1 MYIYRVNLRFLIP
14 KFTIDKIIDAA
25 RVEEVIGD
33 FITLKKR
40 GANLLGLCPFHGE
53 KSPSFTVSPAKG
65 IYKCFGCG
73 KSGTAVNFIMDH
85 ESLSYPEALKYLANK
100 YGIEVVEKEV
110 SVEEKALQNEKES
123 LYIVMQYAQKYFT
136 DLLLNDDLGRSVGL
150 GYFKERGFT
159 QAIIDKFNLGYSSDE
174 RRKFSETAVKNGY
187 KPEYLVKTG
196 MSILSNN
203 HVEGTPITVA
213 DIFDRYT
220 GRVMFPIHNISGKVI
235 GFGGRILTSDKK
247 MAKYINS
254 PQTDIYDKS
263 KTLYGLFQAKKMI
276 IQEDNCFL
284 VEGYTDVISMHQS
297 GIENVVASSGTS
309 LTVDQIKLI
318 HRFTKNI
325 TILYDGDV
333 AGIKASFRGI
343 DLILEEGMNV
353 RVLLFPDGD
362 DPDSYSKKVT
372 NEEFKAFIK
381 SNSKDFIS
389 FKTSLLYEEVKND
402 PIKRADLI
410 KDIVESI
417 AVIPDAINRSV
428 YVKECSRIM
437 DISEQILQIEINK
450 LIRKKAG
457 KQAGPGS
464 HSNTTNNF
472 KPKSN
477 YPGPNYPDN
486 DEPYPSDLD
495 LIPEEFRDKEEEPKD
510 AILDGEERELLR
522 MMMQYG
528 NVLVEVEAED
538 TDNVQ
543 QSFQLTV
550 CEFVIFEMWRD
561 ELQFIN
567 PVYQMVM
574 EEFHREL
581 ENGEIPTMHT
591 FINHTNPAVAQV
603 AIDIASFSETASNG
617 WEKFGVAVPSEI
629 YAIKKGIEHQL
640 FSMKEKRLAQILK
653 DAKELLKVA
662 DPFENQNVFE
672 FVIMLENQKKRV
684 NKILGRT
691 VIK

>member
-1 MYIYRVNLRFLIP
+1 LIP
-14 KFTIDKIIDAA
+14 KITIDKIIDAA

-136 DLLLNDDLGRSVGL
+136 DLLMNDDLGRSVGL

-159 QAIIDKFNLGYSSDE
+159 QAIIDKFQLGYSSEE
-174 RRKFSETAVKNGY
+174 RRRFSETAVKNGY
-187 KPEYLVKTG
+187 RPEYLVKTG

-203 HVEGTPITVA
+203 HVEGSPITVA

-276 IQEDNCFL
+276 VQEDNCYL

-309 LTVDQIKLI
+309 LTVEQIKLI

-325 TILYDGDV
+325 TILYDGDF

-372 NEEFKAFIK
+372 NEAFKEFIK
-381 SNSKDFIS
+381 HNSKDFIS

-402 PIKRADLI
+402 PIRRADLI

-417 AVIPDAINRSV
+417 SVIPDAINRSV

-437 DISEQILQIEINK
+437 DISEQILQVEINK

-477 YPGPNYPDN
+477 HPNPNYPDN
-486 DEPYPSDLD
+486 GEPYPSDLD
-495 LIPEEFRDKEEEPKD
+495 LIPEEFRDKEEEAKD

-561 ELQFIN
+561 DLQFLN

-574 EEFHREL
+574 EEFHHEL
-581 ENGEIPTMHT
+581 EKGNIPTMHT

-603 AIDIASFSETASNG
+603 AIDIASFSETASAG

-640 FSMKEKRLAQILK
+640 FSMKEKRLAMILK

-672 FVIMLENQKKRV
+672 FVIMLEHQKKRV

-691 VIK
+691 VIR